1 MEYMAVSSVTNVI
14 KYMPERKMIYRLPV
28 MSAERFHELPAD
40 VVLQVL
46 PSVPAEA
53 ITKEIAP
60 VPAGKKPEVVLS
72 SPGSSVYQ
80 QTNVD
85 DGEWNTIISSPHPI
99 DSVTAK
105 FDKANDEIFINIQD
119 EDSVGIGVPLDAGQ
133 VAYAAFSITFDGDVG
148 ESLSLGHIRFYVEKS
163 WIDKKNIHKWS
174 IQLKR
179 FDESL
184 AKWVSYP
191 AKRVTEDTD
200 KVYYTVAVP
209 SFSNMAVVGSN
220 SIPEPQFSVSNLKIS
235 PVFPNA
241 GEDFN
246 ISARVLNNSSDTQV
260 YPANLWINDTI
271 DSSQSI
277 VIDPGQNN
285 TFSFTSNKNVG
296 RYSLRI
302 ERVLAN
308 FQVRA
313 KVVPVAVR
321 PKPTPVA
328 APVIAPRATPIPV
341 EKEAPLPTATSVP
354 KPTATPAP
362 KPTAVLVATA
372 TPVPVATSAPVVKET
387 PTPQPTPTATQV
399 PVEEPVEEEEEGGI
413 STVVIIIIVVIVL
426 AVLGGLGFVFMRG
439 KGPGGP
445 GSGNDSSSDK
455 ESNYTELDDL
465 ITGKDE
471 ENQDESK

>member
-1 MEYMAVSSVTNVI
+1 M
-14 KYMPERKMIYRLPV
+14 
-28 MSAERFHELPAD
+28 
-40 VVLQVL
+40 
-46 PSVPAEA
+46 
-53 ITKEIAP
+53 
-60 VPAGKKPEVVLS
+60 
-72 SPGSSVYQ
+72 
-80 QTNVD
+80 
-85 DGEWNTIISSPHPI
+85 
-99 DSVTAK
+99 
-105 FDKANDEIFINIQD
+105 
-119 EDSVGIGVPLDAGQ
+119 
-133 VAYAAFSITFDGDVG
+133 
-148 ESLSLGHIRFYVEKS
+148 
-163 WIDKKNIHKWS
+163 
-174 IQLKR
+174 
-179 FDESL
+179 
-184 AKWVSYP
+184 
-191 AKRVTEDTD
+191 
-200 KVYYTVAVP
+200 P

-328 APVIAPRATPIPV
+328 APVIAPRATPIPA

-471 ENQDESK
+471 ENQGESK